1 MTTLHFCAQ
10 HFLKTWPF
18 MKALASMGEI
28 HFTGSYALDTMSWP
42 DIDLELAPTSKE
54 RTSPEILGSL
64 AGLLFVDQRVS
75 KADFRNFTHHSRP
88 GMTRGFCLS
97 IQVLDQALEPLGQ
110 GLFWKVDLWIL
121 EDSCPSRLFMEKLL
135 TQMTP
140 NTKELILHYKRV
152 WTKMYGRPPQMA
164 SYFLYQAVVFEGLK
178 EEQEILAYLRE
189 RGVKV

>member
-1 MTTLHFCAQ
+1 
-10 HFLKTWPF
+10 
-18 MKALASMGEI
+18 
-28 HFTGSYALDTMSWP
+28 
-42 DIDLELAPTSKE
+42 
-54 RTSPEILGSL
+54 
-64 AGLLFVDQRVS
+64 
-75 KADFRNFTHHSRP
+75 
-88 GMTRGFCLS
+88 
-97 IQVLDQALEPLGQ
+97 VLDQALEPLGQ

-121 EDSCPSRLFMEKLL
+121 EDSGPSRLFMEKLL

-152 WTKMYGRPPQMA
+152 WTKMYGRPSQMA